1 MIQYLILVT
10 IKDTN
15 LFTEYVNGHLPTIST
30 YGGKIV
36 FRSTENSTVL
46 GLGKWDV
53 VVIQEWTSEA
63 AFDHWWNSKE
73 YEPWAKIRDNAAIM
87 TITKCK
93 NSITKLLSGEK
104 GEKAETA
111 K

>member
-1 MIQYLILVT
+1 MIQYLILAT
-10 IKDTN
+10 IKDMN
-15 LFTEYVNGHLPTIST
+15 LFTEYVNGHLPTVSK

-46 GLGKWDV
+46 GLEKCDV

-73 YEPWAKIRDNAAIM
+73 YEPWAKIREDAATM
-87 TITKCK
+87 TIIKCQ
-93 NSITKLLSGEK
+93 NSITKQLLD
-104 GEKAETA
+104 
-111 K
+111 